1 MVVTEIPRH
10 EEKTDYCYACQGTK
24 LITDT
29 YTCELI
35 CANCGLVVTDK
46 DGDRQIYE
54 DTESNSI
61 SPLSNQLCRYDMG
74 LYTNILDSTKD
85 ANGHT
90 LDTLTRSKMKRLKR
104 LDSFTKTSK
113 NGTLMDVFQD
123 LDKLKHVLNLS
134 AGVVEKTAYIY
145 RKARDRDLIRGRSRP
160 SMLAACLYIACRE
173 MQNNRSL
180 EDILDATNLK
190 KKDVSRDY
198 RLLLFELEIM
208 SPVIDPIRCVVK
220 IANLTCI
227 SEASRRGA
235 FKAMNRMTKL
245 GRTAGKNP
253 MGIAASL
260 VYLSCS
266 KTGESIT
273 QVDIAK
279 AAGITEMTLRNRIR
293 DLIQLYIINK
303 CRLFIFENFG
313 NRCKWFY
320 RKSSCN

>member
-1 MVVTEIPRH
+1 
-10 EEKTDYCYACQGTK
+10 
-24 LITDT
+24 
-29 YTCELI
+29 
-35 CANCGLVVTDK
+35 
-46 DGDRQIYE
+46 
-54 DTESNSI
+54 
-61 SPLSNQLCRYDMG
+61 
-74 LYTNILDSTKD
+74 
-85 ANGHT
+85 
-90 LDTLTRSKMKRLKR
+90 
-104 LDSFTKTSK
+104 
-113 NGTLMDVFQD
+113 
-123 LDKLKHVLNLS
+123 
-134 AGVVEKTAYIY
+134 
-145 RKARDRDLIRGRSRP
+145 
-160 SMLAACLYIACRE
+160 

-208 SPVIDPIRCVVK
+208 SPVIDPIRCVAK

-245 GRTAGKNP
+245 GMTAGKNP
-253 MGIAASL
+253 MGLAASL

-293 DLIQLYIINK
+293 DIKRISHDIYP
-303 CRLFIFENFG
+303 
-313 NRCKWFY
+313 
-320 RKSSCN
+320 S